1 MLNISKRV
9 REIELSPH
17 RKLVAL
23 VDELR
28 RKGRDVYNYSA
39 GQPGLP
45 PAKEAIDK
53 FFEEFIKNPFNYS
66 RYVPTKGLLE
76 LREAIS
82 EDLKKYG
89 GIDVDPEDI
98 LVTTGGVEAVFLAL
112 NVVGDPGDKILVP
125 DPSYSVYWGLLKY
138 LGLKPVTCPQ
148 TVETDFQPSEECIEK
163 AFDEGIK
170 AVLLASPDNPT
181 SRVIDKKI
189 AKLLV
194 DLAVEKNVWI
204 IYDEAYKH
212 IVYEGEHV
220 WIQKFSGASE
230 VVISVN
236 SFSKDIA
243 IPGFRLGYLYGPK
256 EVVFHATKLKGYLSI
271 TSPVPSQLFAL
282 IALRN
287 GIKERYLKEVL
298 PIYKSRRDAA
308 YEAFRKYL
316 PEAKIWKPNASMYL
330 FPDMSPYLEKLKMDD
345 ITFTYKLA
353 ESKAVVMLP
362 GSIFGKEGKNHLRV
376 TFVTQEEKRLVRG
389 IELLSE
395 FVEELERK

>member
-9 REIELSPH
+9 KEIEYSPH

-28 RKGRDVYNYSA
+28 RQGRDVYNYSA

-45 PAKEAIDK
+45 PAKEAIEK
-53 FFEEFIKNPFNYS
+53 FFEEFRRNPFNYS
-66 RYVPTKGLLE
+66 RYVPTKGLFE

-89 GIDVDPEDI
+89 GIDVDAENI
-98 LVTTGGVEAVFLAL
+98 LITTGGVEAVFLAL

-138 LGLKPVTCPQ
+138 LGLKPITCPQ
-148 TVETDFQPSEECIEK
+148 TVEKGFQPSEECIER
-163 AFDEGIK
+163 AFNEGIK

-181 SRVIDKKI
+181 SRVIDERI

-220 WIQKFSGASE
+220 WIQKFPGASE

-256 EVVFHATKLKGYLSI
+256 EVVFQAMKLKGYLSI

-282 IALRN
+282 VALRN
-287 GIKERYLKEVL
+287 GIKDKYLKEVM
-298 PIYKSRRDAA
+298 PIYRSRRDAA

-330 FPDMSPYLEKLKMDD
+330 FPDMSSYLEKLKMDD
-345 ITFTYKLA
+345 IAFTYKLA
-353 ESKAVVMLP
+353 ENKAVVMLP
-362 GSIFGKEGKNHLRV
+362 GSIFGNEGKNHLRV
-376 TFVTQEEKRLVRG
+376 TFVTQEEKR
-389 IELLSE
+389 
-395 FVEELERK
+395 